1 MIKTI
6 LKWKLA
12 GMRNIFRS
20 KNISPSLND
29 KTLIIGLGSGRS
41 GTSSL
46 AKLLDSQPDT
56 SMHHESKP
64 ILPWIYNETLL
75 NKKLSQICEQ
85 NTSIVGEVASYF
97 LPYVENIIKIK
108 SDAKFI
114 CLKRDKQK
122 TVTSFMKKTDGF
134 NHWSTVKKDN
144 WIITYF
150 DQAFPKYDALEK
162 EEAIAKYWDEY
173 YKTAENLQSKYPSNF
188 RIYDLAILSDLT
200 MQNEIFEFLGVKN
213 FNPVNVHENKI
224 RPKSK

>member
-1 MIKTI
+1 MIKTT

-12 GMRNIFRS
+12 GMKNIFRS
-20 KNISPSLND
+20 KKISSSLKE

-46 AKLLDSQPDT
+46 AKLLDSQADA

-64 ILPWIYNETLL
+64 ILPWAYDEILL
-75 NKKLSQICEQ
+75 HKKLSQICEQ
-85 NTSIVGEVASYF
+85 KTSIVGEVASYF

-122 TVTSFMKKTDGF
+122 TVTSFMKKTEGF

-144 WIITYF
+144 WIVTYF
-150 DQAFPKYDALEK
+150 DQAFPKYDTLDK

-173 YKTAENLQSKYPSNF
+173 YKTAENLQLKYPSNF
-188 RIYDLAILSDLT
+188 RVYDLAILSDLT
-200 MQNEIFEFLGVKN
+200 MQKQIFDFLGVKN
-213 FNPVNVHENKI
+213 FNPINTHENKI
-224 RPKSK
+224 NNKSK